1 MNTRSLS
8 IAGTMALALLGCRRE
23 PTGPTAEIPLGAE
36 FTVQTAGW
44 ATRAPVPF
52 VVRAL
57 AVAVARDSIYIMGG
71 AAGSGLGSFVSSG
84 VRAYSP
90 TTNAWE
96 WRLGL
101 PAGRQGGDGAATI
114 NGIIYLPGGEGSASL
129 PTRSLYAYNT
139 GTQAWSTRAPM
150 PTYGACGGSAVISG
164 QLYVFSGCTRSSTNT
179 EIDARLLH
187 RYNPTTNTW
196 KTLQPASVTHFRPVV
211 ATYGG
216 KLYVVGGNSA
226 SGSPMRRV
234 DMYDPATN
242 SWSTRAG
249 MPTPR
254 VNAGGAFLGGKL
266 YVVGGRS
273 GTAYLNTVEAYDP
286 VTNTWSSRP
295 PMPTPRAALGVAAVN
310 GAIYAMGGRNATT
323 AALATNERF
332 TP

>member
-216 KLYVVGGNSA
+216 KLYVNAHSSSERRRSLPRRQVVCRWWPKWDGLPEYCGSLRPGHQHLEQPAPHAHTTGRLGSGGCER
-226 SGSPMRRV
+226 G
-234 DMYDPATN
+234 D
-242 SWSTRAG
+242 
-249 MPTPR
+249 
-254 VNAGGAFLGGKL
+254 LCH
-266 YVVGGRS
+266 GRS
-273 GTAYLNTVEAYDP
+273 
-286 VTNTWSSRP
+286 
-295 PMPTPRAALGVAAVN
+295 
-310 GAIYAMGGRNATT
+310 
-323 AALATNERF
+323 
-332 TP
+332 